1 MGAKVGGGGGGRFSL
16 GQNAD
21 INVTP
26 FVDVLLV
33 LLIIF
38 MLAIPLATVSIKLDL
53 PPPDQNSPPPKGPPA
68 YVNVQPYG
76 KILIGTREVTLDTLN
91 AELAKAMNITNPAD
105 AHVDHHGGQG
115 GEKTRPEEKPEVARP
130 ECKPAIALGSIGH
143 RFSGVP
149 KKG

>member
-1 MGAKVGGGGGGRFSL
+1 MGAKMGGGGGGRFSL

-53 PPPDQNSPPPKGPPA
+53 PPPDVTSPPPKGPPA

-76 KILIGTREVTLDTLN
+76 KILVGTKEVTLDTLN
-91 AELAKAMNITNPAD
+91 AELAKAMDITNPSE
-105 AHVDHHGGQG
+105 AHVAIKADRAVRYQEFMAVLNMLQYGGFQ
-115 GEKTRPEEKPEVARP
+115 K
-130 ECKPAIALGSIGH
+130 IGL
-143 RFSGVP
+143 VTENLV
-149 KKG
+149 

>member
-53 PPPDQNSPPPKGPPA
+53 PPPDQKSPPPKGPPA

-91 AELAKAMNITNPAD
+91 AELAKAMDIKNPAD
-105 AHVDHHGGQG
+105 AHVAIKADRAVRYSEFMGVLNMLQFGGFQN
-115 GEKTRPEEKPEVARP
+115 
-130 ECKPAIALGSIGH
+130 IGL
-143 RFSGVP
+143 VTENLV
-149 KKG
+149 

>member
-53 PPPDQNSPPPKGPPA
+53 PPPDQTSPPPKGPPA

-91 AELAKAMNITNPAD
+91 AELAKAMDIKNPAD
-105 AHVDHHGGQG
+105 AHVAIKADRAVRYSEFMGVLNMLQFGGFQN
-115 GEKTRPEEKPEVARP
+115 
-130 ECKPAIALGSIGH
+130 IGL
-143 RFSGVP
+143 VTENLV
-149 KKG
+149 